1 MFWLLQA
8 HGDEGAA
15 HGATAAHTETATD
28 AAAHGGGEAAA
39 HHTPPLVE
47 AVNHFIGEPIH
58 NFQVKYTEPMW
69 NEYVFK
75 HFDTTAANVFGS
87 YTVEN
92 AVPWYTVMFVIACLI
107 TLAIIWIL
115 KGKYLSEDEP
125 GGGQQTLE
133 VTVLAVRDM
142 VENIIGPHGLKYFP
156 VVGTF
161 ALLILVSNLM
171 GLFPMFMPPTA
182 HTSVTF
188 ALGITSF
195 VYYNYIGVKENGLM
209 GHLGHFAGV
218 HYFSGAILFIMGPAM
233 FVIELISN
241 AVRPLSLGLRLFGNI
256 FGDEQVAV
264 NIAGVGAPYTYWVLP
279 AVLMILSV
287 FASVMQ
293 AFIFTLLSMIY
304 IGEVSHAPHEDHED
318 ERGHQ
323 LQPIEGD
330 ELIAP
335 AL

>member
-1 MFWLLQA
+1 MFWLLQG
-8 HGDEGAA
+8 HGAEAA
-15 HGATAAHTETATD
+15 HETAGHAETATT
-28 AAAHGGGEAAA
+28 AGAHGGGEAAA
-39 HHTPPLVE
+39 HHMPPLVE

-58 NFQVKYTEPMW
+58 RFQLQYTKRAW
-69 NEYVFK
+69 DWFFAY
-75 HFDTTAANVFGS
+75 FDTNAEAVFGA
-87 YTVEN
+87 YTPEN
-92 AVPWYTVMFVIACLI
+92 AVPWYTVMFIVACII
-107 TLAIIWIL
+107 TVALIWIL

-125 GGGQQTLE
+125 SGGQQTLE

-256 FGDEQVAV
+256 FGDEQVAT
-264 NIAGVGAPYTYWVLP
+264 NIAGIYP
-279 AVLMILSV
+279 ALTHWGIPAILMILSV

-318 ERGHQ
+318 EHGNQ

-330 ELIAP
+330 EIIAP

>member
-1 MFWLLQA
+1 MFWLLQG
-8 HGDEGAA
+8 HGEEAA
-15 HGATAAHTETATD
+15 HGATAGHAETAT
-28 AAAHGGGEAAA
+28 AAGAHGGGEAAA

-47 AVNHFIGEPIH
+47 AVNHFIGGPIH
-58 NFQVKYTEPMW
+58 NFQVKYTEPLW

-75 HFDTTAANVFGS
+75 NFGTSAAEVFGP
-87 YTVEN
+87 YTVDN
-92 AVPWYTVMFVIACLI
+92 AVPWYTVMFIVACLI
-107 TLAIIWIL
+107 TVALIWIL

-125 GGGQQTLE
+125 HGGQQTLE

-156 VVGTF
+156 VVATF

-195 VYYNYIGVKENGLM
+195 IYYNYIGVKENGLL

-264 NIAGVGAPYTYWVLP
+264 NIAGLYP
-279 AVLMILSV
+279 ALTHWGIPAILMILSV

-318 ERGHQ
+318 EHGNQ
-323 LQPIEGD
+323 LHPIDGD
-330 ELIAP
+330 EIIAP

>member
-1 MFWLLQA
+1 MFWLLQEHA
-8 HGDEGAA
+8 EAA
-15 HGATAAHTETATD
+15 HEAAGHSEA
-28 AAAHGGGEAAA
+28 AAAHAEGAA

-47 AVNHFIGEPIH
+47 AVNHFIGEPVY
-58 NFQVKYTEPMW
+58 NFQIAYTKPAW
-69 NEYVFK
+69 NWFFAKFGTDAE
-75 HFDTTAANVFGS
+75 TVFGA
-87 YTVEN
+87 YTPAN
-92 AVPWYTVMFVIACLI
+92 AVPWYTVMFILACLI
-107 TLAIIWIL
+107 TIAVVWIL
-115 KGKYLSEDEP
+115 KGKYLSEDDP
-125 GGGQQTLE
+125 HGGQQTLE
-133 VTVLAVRDM
+133 VIVLAVRDLI
-142 VENIIGPHGLKYFP
+142 EGIIGPHGLKYFP

-171 GLFPMFMPPTA
+171 GLLPGLMSPSA
-182 HTSVTF
+182 STSVTF

-195 VYYNYIGVKENGLM
+195 VYYNYIGIKENGLM

-218 HYFSGAILFIMGPAM
+218 HYFSGVILFIMGPAM

-264 NIAGVGAPYTYWVLP
+264 NISGLYPMVTYWVIP
-279 AVLMILSV
+279 ALLMVLSV

-304 IGEVSHAPHEDHED
+304 IGEVSHAPHEDRDD
-318 ERGHQ
+318 EHGNQ

-330 ELIAP
+330 EIIAP

>member
-1 MFWLLQA
+1 MFWLLQE
-8 HGDEGAA
+8 HGEVVEGAA
-15 HGATAAHTETATD
+15 GHAETAVNKG
-28 AAAHGGGEAAA
+28 AESAA

-47 AVNHFIGEPIH
+47 LVNHVIGEPVH
-58 NFQVKYTEPMW
+58 NFQMAYTKPAWDSLLAKFGIDAE
-69 NEYVFK
+69 
-75 HFDTTAANVFGS
+75 TVFGA
-87 YTVEN
+87 YTVQN
-92 AVPWYTVMFVIACLI
+92 AVPWYTVMFILACLI

-125 GGGQQTLE
+125 HGGQQTLE
-133 VTVLAVRDM
+133 VVVLAVRDLL
-142 VENIIGPHGLKYFP
+142 EGIIGPHGLKYFP

-171 GLFPMFMPPTA
+171 GLFPGLMSPSA
-182 HTSVTF
+182 STSVTF

-233 FVIELISN
+233 FIIELISN

-264 NIAGVGAPYTYWVLP
+264 NIAGLYPPLTYIVIP
-279 AVLMILSV
+279 ALLMVLSV

-304 IGEVSHAPHEDHED
+304 IGEVSHAPHEDHD
-318 ERGHQ
+318 DAHGNQ

-330 ELIAP
+330 EIIAP

>member
-1 MFWLLQA
+1 MFWLLQG
-8 HGDEGAA
+8 HGAEAA
-15 HGATAAHTETATD
+15 HETAGHAETATT
-28 AAAHGGGEAAA
+28 AGAHGGGEAAA
-39 HHTPPLVE
+39 HHMPPLVE

-58 NFQVKYTEPMW
+58 RFQLQYTKRAW
-69 NEYVFK
+69 DWFFAY
-75 HFDTTAANVFGS
+75 FDTNAEAVFGA
-87 YTVEN
+87 YTPEN
-92 AVPWYTVMFVIACLI
+92 AVPWYTVMFIVACII
-107 TLAIIWIL
+107 TVALIWIL

-125 GGGQQTLE
+125 SGGQQTLE

-256 FGDEQVAV
+256 FGDEQVAT
-264 NIAGVGAPYTYWVLP
+264 NIAGIYP
-279 AVLMILSV
+279 ALTHWGIPAILMILSV

-318 ERGHQ
+318 EHGNQ
-323 LQPIEGD
+323 FQPIEGD
-330 ELIAP
+330 EIIAP

>member
-8 HGDEGAA
+8 HGAA
-15 HGATAAHTETATD
+15 EDAAGHAETAP
-28 AAAHGGGEAAA
+28 AAPAHSSGEGAA

-47 AVNHFIGEPIH
+47 AVNDFIGKPLH
-58 NFQVKYTEPMW
+58 DLQMAYTKPAWDKFFAYFGTDAE
-69 NEYVFK
+69 
-75 HFDTTAANVFGS
+75 TVFGA

-92 AVPWYTVMFVIACLI
+92 AVPWYTVMFVVACLI
-107 TLAIIWIL
+107 TIALIWVL

-125 GGGQQTLE
+125 HGGQQTLE
-133 VTVLAVRDM
+133 VVVLAVRDM

-156 VVGTF
+156 VVATF

-171 GLFPMFMPPTA
+171 GLFPMFMSPTA
-182 HTSVTF
+182 STSVTF

-195 VYYNYIGVKENGLM
+195 CYYNYIGVKENGLM

-218 HYFSGAILFIMGPAM
+218 HYFSGAILLIMGPAM

-318 ERGHQ
+318 AHGNQ

-330 ELIAP
+330 EIIAP

>member
-1 MFWLLQA
+1 MFWLLQG
-8 HGDEGAA
+8 HGETGAAQEGAA
-15 HGATAAHTETATD
+15 AHAETTAT
-28 AAAHGGGEAAA
+28 AAHGGGEAAA

-58 NFQVKYTEPMW
+58 HFQMAYTKPAWDKLFHKFGTDAE
-69 NEYVFK
+69 
-75 HFDTTAANVFGS
+75 TVFGA

-92 AVPWYTVMFVIACLI
+92 AVPWYTVMFIIACLI

-115 KGKYLSEDEP
+115 KGRYLSEDEP
-125 GGGQQTLE
+125 SGGQQTLE

-188 ALGITSF
+188 ALGIASF

-264 NIAGVGAPYTYWVLP
+264 NLAGVGAPYTYWVLP
-279 AVLMILSV
+279 AILMILTL

-304 IGEVSHAPHEDHED
+304 IGEVSHAPHEDHDD
-318 ERGHQ
+318 EHGNQ

-330 ELIAP
+330 EIIAP

>member
-1 MFWLLQA
+1 MFWLLQG
-8 HGDEGAA
+8 HGEDGAA
-15 HGATAAHTETATD
+15 HEGTAAHTATATTT
-28 AAAHGGGEAAA
+28 AHGGGEAAA

-47 AVNHFIGEPIH
+47 AVNHFIGEPVH
-58 NFQVKYTEPMW
+58 NFQVKYTEPLW

-75 HFDTTAANVFGS
+75 RFDTSAAEVFGA
-87 YTVEN
+87 YTVDN
-92 AVPWYTVMFVIACLI
+92 AVPWYTVMFIVACLI

-125 GGGQQTLE
+125 SGGQQTLE

-142 VENIIGPHGLKYFP
+142 VENIIGAHGLKYFP
-156 VVGTF
+156 VVATF

-171 GLFPMFMPPTA
+171 GLFPMFMSPTA

-195 VYYNYIGVKENGLM
+195 LYYNYIGVKENGLM

-264 NIAGVGAPYTYWVLP
+264 NIASVGAPYTYWVLP
-279 AVLMILSV
+279 AVLMVLSV

-318 ERGHQ
+318 EHGNQ
-323 LQPIEGD
+323 LQPIDGD

>member
-8 HGDEGAA
+8 HGEEGAA
-15 HGATAAHTETATD
+15 HGATAAPHAETAG
-28 AAAHGGGEAAA
+28 AAAHGGGAAAA

-47 AVNHFIGEPIH
+47 AVNHFIGEPVH
-58 NFQVKYTEPMW
+58 NFQMAYTKPVWDNLFHKFGTDAE
-69 NEYVFK
+69 
-75 HFDTTAANVFGS
+75 TVFGA
-87 YTVEN
+87 YTVDN
-92 AVPWYTVMFVIACLI
+92 AVPWYTVMFIVACLL

-125 GGGQQTLE
+125 SGGQQTLE

-195 VYYNYIGVKENGLM
+195 FYYNYIGVKENGLM

-256 FGDEQVAV
+256 FGDEQVAM
-264 NIAGVGAPYTYWVLP
+264 NLAGVGAPYTYWVLP
-279 AVLMILSV
+279 AILMVLTV

-304 IGEVSHAPHEDHED
+304 IGEVSHAPHEDHD
-318 ERGHQ
+318 DAHGNQ

-330 ELIAP
+330 EIIAP